1 MFLISPSLERLFVE
15 QIFKVSKCDC
25 KGTTKK
31 SKYQIFGIKKSKKM
45 HLFLFLGSLHR
56 SHQSGIWRS

>member
-15 QIFKVSKCDC
+15 RIFKSFKSEC

-31 SKYQIFGIKKSKKM
+31 SKYQILGIKFCKKIVLL
-45 HLFLFLGSLHR
+45 LFLAALECR
-56 SHQSGIWRS
+56 